1 MNKYNWAFFDAD
13 NTLFDF
19 DASSILAFEALV
31 DQLNIPQSSDLYKTY
46 KKHNAHVW
54 HLFEKGQI
62 DAQNLRSRRFEL
74 FFDEIGF
81 DFDGLKAN
89 DLYLDLLVENVRLL
103 DGATELL
110 EKLKDLG
117 IKMLI
122 ITNGLK
128 EVQKPRLEKVGLTH
142 YFEDIIVSDEIG
154 VAKPDG
160 AFFTFAEKAANHPPK
175 DQVLVIGDSIN
186 SDIQGGN
193 LYGYDT
199 CWFNPRDLDNISEIQ
214 PKYTIS
220 DLSSIPDLVRVQ

>member
-1 MNKYNWAFFDAD
+1 MYNWVFFDAD

-19 DASSILAFEALV
+19 DASSILAFGALV

-54 HLFEKGQI
+54 HLFENGQI
-62 DAQNLRSRRFEL
+62 DAQNLRSKRFEL
-74 FFDEIGF
+74 FFNDIGF

-89 DLYLDLLVENVRLL
+89 NLYLDLLVDNVRLL
-103 DGATELL
+103 DGAVALL
-110 EKLKDLG
+110 QELKDLG
-117 IKMLI
+117 VKMLI

-142 YFEDIIVSDEIG
+142 FFEDIIVSDEIG

-175 DQVLVIGDSIN
+175 NEVLVIGDSLN

-199 CWFNPRDLDNISEIQ
+199 CWFNPKRLINSSKIY
-214 PKYTIS
+214 PKYMID
-220 DLSSIPDLVRVQ
+220 DLSAIPALVKA

>member
-1 MNKYNWAFFDAD
+1 MYNWVFFDAD

-31 DQLNIPQSSDLYKTY
+31 DQLNIPQSPDLYKTY
-46 KKHNAHVW
+46 KKHNTHVW
-54 HLFEKGQI
+54 NLFENRQI
-62 DAQNLRSRRFEL
+62 DTQNLRSRRFEL
-74 FFDEIGF
+74 FFNEIGF

-89 DLYLDLLVENVRLL
+89 NLYLDLLVDNVRLL
-103 DGATELL
+103 DGALELL
-110 EKLKDLG
+110 EKLKGLS

-128 EVQKPRLEKVGLTH
+128 EVQKPRLNKVGLTH
-142 YFEDIIVSDEIG
+142 FFEDIIVSDEIG

-160 AFFTFAEKAANHPPK
+160 AFFDFADKAANHASK
-175 DQVLVIGDSIN
+175 SEVLVVGDSIN

-199 CWFNPRDLDNISEIQ
+199 CWYNPKRHKNNSGIL
-214 PKYTIS
+214 PKYVIG
-220 DLSSIPDLVRVQ
+220 DLSAIPTLVQD